1 MSEYVVGVDEVGRGS
16 LAGPVISVAY
26 CCNDNT
32 NLSIAKDS
40 KTISPKRRLILSDFF
55 KQNSIEWSFGI
66 VSSFVIDKINIHQ
79 ASLLSMQI
87 ALKNLASNPDMV
99 YVDGKFTPETVFKVQ
114 SVVKGDSIVPVIS
127 VASIIAK
134 VFRDNIMVNY
144 AKVFSDYLFEK
155 NFGYGTKYHIDSLKM
170 NGLTRI
176 HRKTFKPCN
185 MIFTPDSCSN

>member
-1 MSEYVVGVDEVGRGS
+1 MILCGVDEVGRGS

-40 KTISPKRRLILSDFF
+40 KTISPKRRLILADFF

>member
-1 MSEYVVGVDEVGRGS
+1 MILCGVDEVGRGS